1 MFDPYKNRKK
11 KQDSNE
17 EESQE
22 LNSIG
27 VNFNNNENEEVNNE
41 GESHNVADTRSSSSA
56 QKGFF
61 VICCLGMVVLL
72 GFMFFKSKVKSDTQ
86 EDVREAAEVSK
97 KSDLPLPAFELP
109 PDKVA
114 SEPAEASAPVELP
127 VEPVE
132 QPQPVELPVEPVEQP
147 QAVELPAAA
156 PTPHEIRLRSALMVS
171 DNERGAKGGLQNVSG
186 SSNDDAD
193 AQPAALSGNDMG
205 GGNGGGGSSNALAG
219 SLNPTATPSAT
230 ANRFANRNLLLTK
243 GTVIQ
248 CSLKTRIETQVA
260 GMVACTTLRDVYSD
274 NKKVLLIERGSTI
287 EGEYQNAA
295 EMGATRIFVL
305 WTRVRTPQGIVVNL
319 NSPATDTL
327 GGAGL
332 GGYVNHHFWRRFG
345 NAMMFSLIQDGVA
358 TGFKRLERSKTAQ
371 TIFYGNS
378 EDTTDDIVQE
388 IIKSTANIPPTIY
401 KNQGDNAAVYVAR
414 DIDFSKVYSLKPIA
428 AYEVNQYH
436 GGILQ

>member
-1 MFDPYKNRKK
+1 MFDAYKNRKK

-72 GFMFFKSKVKSDTQ
+72 GFMYFKSKVKSDTQ

-97 KSDLPLPAFELP
+97 KSDLPLPNFELP

-114 SEPAEASAPVELP
+114 SEPAEASAPAVVLDDTP
-127 VEPVE
+127 AAEPAPALEATPLETQQMVE
-132 QPQPVELPVEPVEQP
+132 QP
-147 QAVELPAAA
+147 AA

-171 DNERGAKGGLQNVSG
+171 DNERGEKGGLQNVSG
-186 SSNDDAD
+186 SSNDDAS
-193 AQPAALSGNDMG
+193 AQPAALSSNDMG

-305 WTRVRTPQGIVVNL
+305 WTRVRTPKGIVVNL

-428 AYEVNQYH
+428 AYEVNQYN

>member
-1 MFDPYKNRKK
+1 MFDAYKNRKK
-11 KQDSNE
+11 KQEGSNG

-27 VNFNNNENEEVNNE
+27 VDFNNNENEEVNNE

-72 GFMFFKSKVKSDTQ
+72 GFMFFKNKVKSETQ
-86 EDVREAAEVSK
+86 EDVRKAAEVSK
-97 KSDLPLPAFELP
+97 KSDLPLPNFELP

-114 SEPAEASAPVELP
+114 SEPAEASAPDKAAPDVVLDDT
-127 VEPVE
+127 
-132 QPQPVELPVEPVEQP
+132 
-147 QAVELPAAA
+147 PAAA

-205 GGNGGGGSSNALAG
+205 GGNGGGGSRNALAD

-230 ANRFANRNLLLTK
+230 ANRFANRNLLLAK

-274 NKKVLLIERGSTI
+274 NKKVLLLERGSTV
-287 EGEYQNAA
+287 EGEYQSAA

-305 WTRVRTPQGIVVNL
+305 
-319 NSPATDTL
+319 
-327 GGAGL
+327 
-332 GGYVNHHFWRRFG
+332 
-345 NAMMFSLIQDGVA
+345 
-358 TGFKRLERSKTAQ
+358 
-371 TIFYGNS
+371 
-378 EDTTDDIVQE
+378 
-388 IIKSTANIPPTIY
+388 
-401 KNQGDNAAVYVAR
+401 
-414 DIDFSKVYSLKPIA
+414 
-428 AYEVNQYH
+428 
-436 GGILQ
+436 

>member
-1 MFDPYKNRKK
+1 MFDAYKNRQK
-11 KQDSNE
+11 KQDSN

-97 KSDLPLPAFELP
+97 KSDLPLPNFELP

-114 SEPAEASAPVELP
+114 SEPAEASAPAVVLDDTP
-127 VEPVE
+127 AAEPAPALEATPLETQQMVE
-132 QPQPVELPVEPVEQP
+132 QP
-147 QAVELPAAA
+147 AA

-171 DNERGAKGGLQNVSG
+171 DNERGEKGGLQNVSG
-186 SSNDDAD
+186 SSNDDAS
-193 AQPAALSGNDMG
+193 AQPAALSDNDMG

-230 ANRFANRNLLLTK
+230 ANRFANRNLLLAK

-305 WTRVRTPQGIVVNL
+305 WTRVRTPKGIVVNL

-428 AYEVNQYH
+428 AYEVNQYN